1 LLVHNVSPQPSRQP
15 LQQRVSAAILDG
27 AARVFVVAGEQASM
41 SQVAEA
47 AGVARATV
55 YRYFPNRDALLD
67 ELIREALDEVDRR
80 LTSARIDE
88 VAPEEG
94 ISRLVRALVEVGD
107 PFVLLARERARA
119 NPEQYERML
128 LVPMR
133 RLFERAQTN
142 GDIRGD
148 IPDGRLSE
156 AVVGLVTGML
166 TSPVP
171 LGNEDLIAT
180 ITTLLLDGARARGP
194 RRQ

>member
-1 LLVHNVSPQPSRQP
+1 M
-15 LQQRVSAAILDG
+15 SAAILDG

-41 SQVAEA
+41 SQVAEE

-88 VAPEEG
+88 VVPEEG
-94 ISRLVRALVEVGD
+94 ISRLVRVLVEVGD
-107 PFVLLARERARA
+107 PFVLLARERARSD
-119 NPEQYERML
+119 PEQYERRL

-133 RLFERAQTN
+133 RLFERAQTI
-142 GDIRGD
+142 GDIRSD

-156 AVVGLVTGML
+156 AVVGLVIGML

-194 RRQ
+194 RRR

>member
-1 LLVHNVSPQPSRQP
+1 MSPQPSRQP
-15 LQQRVSAAILDG
+15 LQHRVSAAILDG

-41 SQVAEA
+41 TQVAEA

-67 ELIREALDEVDRR
+67 ELIRETLDEVDHR

-94 ISRLVRALVEVGD
+94 ISRLVRVLVEVGD
-107 PFVLLARERARA
+107 PFVVLARERARSK
-119 NPEQYERML
+119 PEQYERRL

-133 RLFERAQTN
+133 RLFERAQTT
-142 GDIRGD
+142 GEIRSD
-148 IPDGRLSE
+148 VPDGRLSE
-156 AVVGLVTGML
+156 AVVGLVIGML

>member
-1 LLVHNVSPQPSRQP
+1 LLVHNVSPQPPRQP

-94 ISRLVRALVEVGD
+94 INRLVRVLVEVGD
-107 PFVLLARERARA
+107 LFVLLARERARS
-119 NPEQYERML
+119 NPEQYERRL

-133 RLFERAQTN
+133 RLFERAQTI
-142 GDIRGD
+142 GDVRRD

-156 AVVGLVTGML
+156 AAVGLVIGML

>member
-1 LLVHNVSPQPSRQP
+1 MSPGTARQP
-15 LQQRVSAAILDG
+15 LQQRVTAAILDG
-27 AARVFVVAGEQASM
+27 AAGVFVTFGDQASM
-41 SQVAEA
+41 NRIAEA

-67 ELIREALDEVDRR
+67 ELIRIALEEVDQR

-142 GDIRGD
+142 GEIR
-148 IPDGRLSE
+148 
-156 AVVGLVTGML
+156 
-166 TSPVP
+166 
-171 LGNEDLIAT
+171 
-180 ITTLLLDGARARGP
+180 
-194 RRQ
+194 

>member
-1 LLVHNVSPQPSRQP
+1 VSPQPSRQP

-27 AARVFVVAGEQASM
+27 AARAFVEAGEQASM
-41 SQVAEA
+41 NQVAEA

-55 YRYFPNRDALLD
+55 YRYFPNREALLD

-80 LTSARIDE
+80 LTAARIDE
-88 VAPEEG
+88 VSPDEG

-107 PFVLLARERARA
+107 PFVLLARERARS
-119 NPEQYERML
+119 NPEQYERRL

-133 RLFERAQTN
+133 RLFKRAQSS

-148 IPDGRLSE
+148 ISDIRLSE
-156 AVVGLVTGML
+156 SVVGLITGLL
-166 TSPVP
+166 TSPAP

-180 ITTLLLDGARARGP
+180 ITTLLLDGVRPRGP
-194 RRQ
+194 RRP